1 MKTSPI
7 RFGILGAGRIA
18 EGFAAAIKATDAQL
32 IAIASRSIDQAQ
44 IFQTRH
50 HILKAYGSYTDLLG
64 DPDID
69 CVYIATP
76 HSLHAEQMV
85 QTLNAG
91 KHILCEKAF
100 TLNADQAKAIFALA
114 KEKNCFVME
123 AMWTRFLPTIQAVGS
138 EVQSGAIGEVR
149 TMEATLGFQQ
159 AFDPHSRLFHPSL
172 GGGALLDLGVYV
184 ITLANLVMGRP
195 SDYDVTFKKY
205 SNGVDEETSLVAH
218 YPHGQAN
225 LCVSFAQ
232 SLTNDAVIKGTKGNI
247 IIHHFHRTEQA
258 TIYNLDGT
266 IRETIAIPHR
276 VNGLEYEIIEVTRC
290 LQSGLKE
297 SAMMPWSQTISIME
311 QLDYIRKKMKL
322 VYPQENHVS

>member
-76 HSLHAEQMV
+76 HSLHAEHMV

-114 KEKNCFVME
+114 KEKNLSTVNNTPSCVQNGNDIGGLYN
-123 AMWTRFLPTIQAVGS
+123 TYLTQLKKFLNY
-138 EVQSGAIGEVR
+138 
-149 TMEATLGFQQ
+149 FKF
-159 AFDPHSRLFHPSL
+159 FD
-172 GGGALLDLGVYV
+172 
-184 ITLANLVMGRP
+184 
-195 SDYDVTFKKY
+195 
-205 SNGVDEETSLVAH
+205 
-218 YPHGQAN
+218 
-225 LCVSFAQ
+225 
-232 SLTNDAVIKGTKGNI
+232 
-247 IIHHFHRTEQA
+247 
-258 TIYNLDGT
+258 
-266 IRETIAIPHR
+266 
-276 VNGLEYEIIEVTRC
+276 
-290 LQSGLKE
+290 
-297 SAMMPWSQTISIME
+297 
-311 QLDYIRKKMKL
+311 
-322 VYPQENHVS
+322 